1 MSGSEQDLTPE
12 DGVEK
17 IDIGPATSGPRMRAW
32 GPHDVVRR
40 IDEFQPGTGRRLRAK
55 VPPLSLEALQRAG
68 RFEWI
73 SLRNGREFSAAAL
86 AVLGDEGFARF
97 FRWMLPAQ
105 LDRPMIRGIIKASVA
120 VFGLTPHT
128 FMRAA
133 ASFWRLAFLE
143 MGTARLEDST
153 PRTLTFVLE
162 DLPDDAFVED
172 AFLRSI
178 AASFAGFFDLCK
190 VDGTSDLKVDRTARS
205 ARFAMRW

>member
-1 MSGSEQDLTPE
+1 VPPEQDLTPE

-40 IDEFQPGTGRRLRAK
+40 IEEFQPGTGRRLRAR
-55 VPPLSLEALQRAG
+55 VPPVALEALQRTG

-73 SLRNGREFSAAAL
+73 SMRNGREFSAAAL

-105 LDRPMIRGIIKASVA
+105 LDRPMVRGIIKASVA

-128 FMRAA
+128 FMRAS
-133 ASFWRLAFLE
+133 ASFWRMAFLE
-143 MGTARLEDST
+143 VGTARLEDPKVRSV
-153 PRTLTFVLE
+153 TFVLE
-162 DLPDDAFVED
+162 DIPPDAFVED

-178 AASFAGFFDLCK
+178 AASFAGYFDVCK
-190 VDGTSDLKVDRTARS
+190 VDGRVDLNVDRDARV
-205 ARFAMRW
+205 ARFDVSW